1 MKYISILMVFICYFL
16 VQACIRKDCKIPN
29 HDFEIPA
36 TLSPAKDT
44 FNIGDTITISSVF
57 PNQVYDKST
66 EQYYKLEN
74 FRFYPEVW
82 ITKIHT
88 VPVIENLSGFEFIVD
103 SVYNY
108 NLFCYSDGS
117 CSYYG
122 EYNYSNQEY
131 SLYYK
136 IVLQSS
142 GLYRLSQG
150 SAIYPLGEWQDFE
163 GKCWNVYSDVS
174 TKLNDGIDNNVAF
187 LNNSPDPHYNDWIL
201 QEPDYRF
208 HRGGGY
214 CFYVR
219 E

>member
-1 MKYISILMVFICYFL
+1 MIKVPSNTINSKILGFIL
-16 VQACIRKDCKIPN
+16 K
-29 HDFEIPA
+29 
-36 TLSPAKDT
+36 
-44 FNIGDTITISSVF
+44 
-57 PNQVYDKST
+57 
-66 EQYYKLEN
+66 
-74 FRFYPEVW
+74 VW
-82 ITKIHT
+82 ITKIDT

-208 HRGGGY
+208 HRGGLLLLCKGITATDNAQPNKAFALRK
-214 CFYVR
+214 CR
-219 E
+219 HWRRLSELSMLNQQSSETLRSE